1 MGSNVEDIL
10 RATIDGTEYTEPP
23 KSRVESWLVELKEL
37 KMKVDEHE
45 TALTAMINEY

>member
-23 KSRVESWLVELKEL
+23 KSRVESLLVELKETI
-37 KMKVDEHE
+37 EE
-45 TALTAMINEY
+45 GGGGGPAL